1 MLYILFLLFP
11 MKKAVDEWSH
21 YDYAAQTHNW
31 ALSPAVV
38 AERTT
43 RELTELL
50 PINSLPTALQIAAVA
65 EAAEAEGHCSP
76 PHSEDLLK
84 KVIADSLGSGNGGG
98 GGNSATCIQGTI
110 KTENLNGYSIAGS
123 GYSPEPMIADLTSY
137 DPNFQQ
143 SWCSNPP
150 MTPTTPTSHNT
161 CAMSFDLNS
170 YNRYC
175 LMNCI
180 LSLGSALKLIFSF
193 SYSNQLPTVLEDHR
207 GAIIQ
212 HSDHN
217 SSNIRYKGYSSSS
230 AMTSNDQSSKSA
242 CNHQYSSIDKVGSN
256 VKDIS
261 KKSINRGARLGP
273 NPSCANCQTHKTSL
287 WRRNKDGS
295 PVCNACGLYFKL
307 HGCQRPIT
315 MRKDKV
321 QPRKRKDGSSSKTSS
336 RKSGLL
342 NKRQQHPNCR
352 SSISSCL
359 NGYSRHLDYHF

>member
-1 MLYILFLLFP
+1 
-11 MKKAVDEWSH
+11 
-21 YDYAAQTHNW
+21 
-31 ALSPAVV
+31 
-38 AERTT
+38 
-43 RELTELL
+43 
-50 PINSLPTALQIAAVA
+50 
-65 EAAEAEGHCSP
+65 
-76 PHSEDLLK
+76 
-84 KVIADSLGSGNGGG
+84 
-98 GGNSATCIQGTI
+98 
-110 KTENLNGYSIAGS
+110 
-123 GYSPEPMIADLTSY
+123 MIADLTSY

-170 YNRYC
+170 YN
-175 LMNCI
+175 
-180 LSLGSALKLIFSF
+180 SF

-359 NGYSRHLDYHF
+359 NDDISGSGGIKNEPSSSAVSSIVASSRPRSQIFYQPSTGTTSSSSSWTRLPTSLTRTMSEQNKICLKDSNSDSIQLSDNSKTEHFNSNSSNAVSCSKGIVLLHLSKEKTFDPRKLDFSTLTLPKSN